1 MFRIEFATEP
11 QTSMV
16 SSELL
21 TFIPVSNCLL
31 LKFAHLPFK
40 RTHRL
45 MLLFLLETYWVLH

>member
-1 MFRIEFATEP
+1 MFRIEFATEL
-11 QTSMV
+11 QMFMV

-21 TFIPVSNCLL
+21 TFILVSNCLL

-45 MLLFLLETYWVLH
+45 RHLFLLEAYWFLY